1 MAQAETVSRS
11 AEEQKRLDD
20 LFQVRNQTASAGLVM
35 DRDYSDDTNA
45 LREKHGVARGTPRS
59 LLGLPPLPVQGEIE
73 RDSYTVLSFAAC
85 ERAFRENITF
95 DSKIVAEGD
104 GIKAVGPTILQMVGK
119 EHKRNRAV
127 AQPLFLRPRT
137 MDWWKPRWID
147 EAVDSLLTPLEG
159 HKSAD
164 LNLDLCAWLPMFVV
178 TRSLGIEGN
187 QELEFRHHLTRST
200 FGARDHTREEVIESA
215 KIVDAIL
222 TEVVTARRAQ
232 PRDDVVSG
240 LLENDLKLPDGSTRK
255 MTQAELFSFAKL
267 VIFAGGG
274 TTWRQLGNTID
285 ALLTHR
291 EVWEE
296 CKADRSLIEAAVDE
310 TLRWRATS
318 AVFQRLVTRDVE
330 VEGVLIPKEAR
341 LHVWLAAGN
350 RDPRVYDNPDMFDIH
365 RPKHHHLGFGLGP
378 HRCLGMDVAKQEMIT
393 AIGGLMDRW
402 PNLRYD
408 PSQPKPVFAGV
419 DMRGMT
425 ALPVLLAD

>member
-1 MAQAETVSRS
+1 MAQQETIARS
-11 AEEQKRLDD
+11 ADEQKKLDEM
-20 LFQVRNQTASAGLVM
+20 FQVRNQSSSAGIVM
-35 DRDYSDDTNA
+35 DVDYSDATNA
-45 LREKHGVARGTPRS
+45 LREKHAVAKGTPRS
-59 LLGLPPLPVQGEIE
+59 LLGLPPLPMQGEIE
-73 RDSYTVLSFAAC
+73 REPYTVLSFAAC
-85 ERAFRENITF
+85 ERVFRENMTF
-95 DSKIVAEGD
+95 HSDVVAEGD
-104 GIKAVGPTILQMVGK
+104 GIKAIGPTILQMVGK

-137 MDWWKPRWID
+137 LDWWKKRWID
-147 EAVDSLLTPLEG
+147 EAVDSLLDPLMG
-159 HKSAD
+159 KPASD

-215 KIVDAIL
+215 RIVDAIL
-222 TEVVTARRAQ
+222 TEVVTSRMAN

-240 LLENDLKLPDGSTRK
+240 LLENELKLPDGSTRK

-285 ALLTHR
+285 ALMTHR
-291 EVWEE
+291 DVWEE
-296 CKADRSLIEAAVDE
+296 CKANRSLIEAAVDE
-310 TLRWRATS
+310 SLRWRATS
-318 AVFQRLVTRDVE
+318 AVFMRRVTKDVE
-330 VEGVLIPKEAR
+330 IEGMLIPEGAKM
-341 LHVWLAAGN
+341 HIWLAAGN
-350 RDPRVYDNPDMFDIH
+350 RDPEVFERPDEFDIH

-378 HRCLGMDVAKQEMIT
+378 HRCLGMDVAKQEMIA
-393 AIGGLMDRW
+393 AISGLMDRW

-408 PSQPKPVFAGV
+408 PAAPKPIFAGV

-425 ALPVLLAD
+425 ALPVILD